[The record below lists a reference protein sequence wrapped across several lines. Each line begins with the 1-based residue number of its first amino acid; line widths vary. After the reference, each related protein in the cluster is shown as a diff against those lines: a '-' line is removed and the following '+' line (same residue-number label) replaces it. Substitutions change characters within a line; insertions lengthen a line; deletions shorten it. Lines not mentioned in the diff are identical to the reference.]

1 MAFLLSELRSRDR
14 YYIGYIDNIDNL
26 NNLNDLNGIGTD
38 AIEPMANYRN
48 LDNSILN
55 ISVDSGT
62 LR

>member
-1 MAFLLSELRSRDR
+1 MDN
-14 YYIGYIDNIDNL
+14 IDNIDNID
-26 NNLNDLNGIGTD
+26 NLNDLNGIGTD